1 MGAPVRRI
9 ELWEPEVHTGN
20 PLAFNAVITEAGVVD
35 VQQVE
40 WQIEHR
46 YHFIL
51 EPAVTASLFAAFA
64 TLSPSSP
71 PEDAK
76 ILMFIG
82 DEGQRRGFAS
92 RRHKQVPTGRCRGEG
107 DCLKRARLVERQ
119 KVRLTIYNPV
129 VT

>member
-82 DEGQRRGFAS
+82 DEGQRRGFAAEGEVYASVRSAITPKGIKPTKS
-92 RRHKQVPTGRCRGEG
+92 RGPTP
-107 DCLKRARLVERQ
+107 
-119 KVRLTIYNPV
+119 NFNWPFP
-129 VT
+129 